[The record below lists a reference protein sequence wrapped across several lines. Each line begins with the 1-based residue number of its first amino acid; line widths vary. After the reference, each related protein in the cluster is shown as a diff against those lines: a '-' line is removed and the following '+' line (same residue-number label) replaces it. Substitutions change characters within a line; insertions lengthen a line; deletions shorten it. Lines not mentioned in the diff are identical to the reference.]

1 MRRIR
6 KAPANQQAGSRWLQ
20 AVPPGP
26 RQRRPEEDSSKV
38 IVSELLSLGGPGQ
51 PGEVERRTDQ
61 TDSSTAAG
69 PLPSFDDAGGA
80 LEGATDAGRGEVR

>member
-51 PGEVERRTDQ
+51 PGEVEARFGEWMGVKDPGDQ
-61 TDSSTAAG
+61 EA
-69 PLPSFDDAGGA
+69 PMP
-80 LEGATDAGRGEVR
+80 R